1 MIDEV
6 DILHADKHESFLQ
19 IETMIFD
26 GDGYAFSK
34 FPKKQV
40 YNIFT
45 ISWKEEVR
53 DELDFLRAVKH

>member
-6 DILHADKHESFLQ
+6 DILHAGKHESFLQ

-45 ISWKEEVR
+45 IS
-53 DELDFLRAVKH
+53 